1 MREQSTLIMA
11 ISALNVIR
19 LMRIE
24 RNGTILNREDISGRV
39 QEVCRMA
46 AEHFEKV
53 SYSPPWVGYVA
64 LAGETCVG
72 TCAFKTAPQNGEVEI
87 AYATFD
93 GYRDQGYATA
103 MVESLIELANTADPK
118 VAITAQTLRGN
129 NASTRVLTKAG
140 FVKVGDIV
148 HPEDGDVS
156 EWRKL

>member
-1 MREQSTLIMA
+1 MA

-19 LMRIE
+19 LVRIE
-24 RNGTILNREDISGRV
+24 RNGTILNRDDIPGRV

-53 SYSPPWVGYVA
+53 SFCAPWVGYVA
-64 LAGETCVG
+64 FAGEVCVG
-72 TCAFKTAPQNGEVEI
+72 TCAFKTAPVNGEVEI

-103 MVESLIELANTADPK
+103 MVEALIELANTADPNI
-118 VAITAQTLRGN
+118 AITAQTLLGD

-140 FVKVGDIV
+140 FVRVGDV
-148 HPEDGDVS
+148 MHPEDGLVS
-156 EWRKL
+156 EWRLL